1 MNVSKR
7 TWIVLGIA
15 IIAILAAFAS
25 LYFEKESEIK
35 TLENIEPYLTPDD
48 VSPLKVVRNKKPDLA
63 SARSEP
69 LPNIPDDGS
78 KTD

>member
-7 TWIVLGIA
+7 TWVVLGIA

-48 VSPLKVVRNKKPDLA
+48 VSPIKLVRNKKQPVEVK
-63 SARSEP
+63 SEP
-69 LPNIPDDGS
+69 LPNITDDGN
-78 KTD
+78 KTE

>member
-48 VSPLKVVRNKKPDLA
+48 VSPLKVVRNKKQPVEVK
-63 SARSEP
+63 SEP

>member
-48 VSPLKVVRNKKPDLA
+48 VSPIKLVRNKKQPVEVK
-63 SARSEP
+63 SEP
-69 LPNIPDDGS
+69 LPNITDDGN
-78 KTD
+78 KTE

>member
-7 TWIVLGIA
+7 TWIVFGIA

-35 TLENIEPYLTPDD
+35 TLENIGPDEPEEK
-48 VSPLKVVRNKKPDLA
+48 PLRVVKSK
-63 SARSEP
+63 
-69 LPNIPDDGS
+69 
-78 KTD
+78 KTDEVKTDLIPENNGNGQK